1 MFSWWA
7 LIENCHLKIHGY
19 KQNCGKS
26 RSSLP
31 YLSDSS
37 AFPRFSTAST
47 NTIVLGT
54 SQFSLNFKPVCTPG
68 HTHWAMTDR
77 NLNISFYLGLGN
89 FLLRYFLHLLTHAFF
104 KSLLSL
110 ATRIFIRHEILI
122 FVSPMPIHVSYAKWI
137 RSCNHNDIVT
147 S

>member
-1 MFSWWA
+1 M
-7 LIENCHLKIHGY
+7 
-19 KQNCGKS
+19 
-26 RSSLP
+26 P

-68 HTHWAMTDR
+68 HTHWAVTDR

-89 FLLRYFLHLLTHAFF
+89 FLLRYVLHLLTDAFF
-104 KSLLSL
+104 KSLSL

-122 FVSPMPIHVSYAKWI
+122 FASPMPIRVSYAK
-137 RSCNHNDIVT
+137 
-147 S
+147 